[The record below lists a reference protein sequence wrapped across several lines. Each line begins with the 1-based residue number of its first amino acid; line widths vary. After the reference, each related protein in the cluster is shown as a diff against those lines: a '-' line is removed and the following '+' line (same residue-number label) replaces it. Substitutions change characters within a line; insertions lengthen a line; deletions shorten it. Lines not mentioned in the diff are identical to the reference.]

1 MKRAFVATWLAVA
14 LAGCSGLNL
23 APTQAE
29 QFLVLDVPRPA
40 TPVSPVSPARAPRRE
55 GSLLLAPTLAT
66 AFYDSTDIAFSKSAG
81 TRGRYQFSHWTE
93 PPGQRIGALLAT
105 RLQASGM
112 FRSIAASN
120 SGVRGRWLLRTQVDE
135 IYHDASGSPGTA
147 RLTVSAELSDPGR
160 RELLGRRSF
169 SAVVPAA
176 SFDAEGAA
184 RGLSTAL
191 AQVLDELTAWVEATA
206 VE

>member
-1 MKRAFVATWLAVA
+1 MKRALATTTLAVA
-14 LAGCSGLNL
+14 LAGCSGLSL

-29 QFLVLDVPRPA
+29 QFLVLELPSSAAAP
-40 TPVSPVSPARAPRRE
+40 SPARAPRRE

-66 AFYDSTDIAFSKSAG
+66 AFYDSTDIVFSKSAG

-93 PPGQRIGALLAT
+93 PPAQRIGALLAT
-105 RLQASGM
+105 RLQAAGS
-112 FRSIAASN
+112 FRAVAASN
-120 SGVRGRWLLRTQVDE
+120 SGVRGRWLLRTQVEE
-135 IYHDASGSPGTA
+135 IYHDASSSPGTA

-176 SFDAEGAA
+176 RFDAEGAA
-184 RGLSTAL
+184 QGLRTAL
-191 AQVLDELTAWVEATA
+191 AQVLDELAAWVEVTA

>member
-1 MKRAFVATWLAVA
+1 MKRALAILLAAA

-29 QFLVLDVPRPA
+29 QFLVLDVPLPA
-40 TPVSPVSPARAPRRE
+40 APVSPARPPRRE

-66 AFYDSTDIAFSKSAG
+66 AFYDSTDIVFSKSAG
-81 TRGRYQFSHWTE
+81 TRGRYQFSHWTD
-93 PPGQRIGALLAT
+93 PPGQRVGALLAA
-105 RLQASGM
+105 RLQASGT
-112 FRSIAASN
+112 FRSVAASN

-135 IYHDASGSPGTA
+135 IYHDASTSPGTA

-169 SAVVPAA
+169 SATVPVTR
-176 SFDAEGAA
+176 FDAEGAA
-184 RGLSTAL
+184 QGLRTAL
-191 AQVLDELTAWVEATA
+191 AQVLDELTAWVDATA